1 MKKVIIQCRTCRYSK
16 TKALV
21 EKMPPLPDEQVEPS
35 RPFTHVGI
43 DFWDLCKSRTSFMK
57 LRRLKSAVLTC
68 SATRA
73 VQLELTC
80 NMTTESFMLALTRMM
95 SRLGKIDVIWCVNF
109 KSLKN
114 ADKALQ
120 QCLQFVSSDATLNL
134 RHNYKSGT

>member
-1 MKKVIIQCRTCRYSK
+1 
-16 TKALV
+16 
-21 EKMPPLPDEQVEPS
+21 
-35 RPFTHVGI
+35 
-43 DFWDLCKSRTSFMK
+43 MK

-73 VQLELTC
+73 VHLELTR
-80 NMTTESFMLALTRMM
+80 NMTTESFMLAFTRMM

-109 KSLKN
+109 KSFKN

-120 QCLQFVSSDATLNL
+120 QCLQVVSSDATLDL